1 MRRAG
6 RLCQCQCLVRWRCAL
21 SIRGWWGLPAV
32 LCPNEITRRN
42 TCHTLSDLCALVL
55 CFCRL
60 CLQVRR
66 ESPDMVEQSSIHLLC
81 RKIKRKF
88 RGSSVLQTRLKS
100 LSSMDTAVL
109 DEKEVICW
117 QSDNS
122 VRYVEIDRVTT
133 VWWSSSTTYNVQNC
147 APEPK
152 LKQIKLKT
160 KLTKARR
167 IQLCLRL
174 ETQIKLK
181 ERRIQTNSKPEKT
194 NQIKVVHLFLNNAF
208 ITRFERV
215 FHFVYIYI

>member
-1 MRRAG
+1 M
-6 RLCQCQCLVRWRCAL
+6 
-21 SIRGWWGLPAV
+21 
-32 LCPNEITRRN
+32 
-42 TCHTLSDLCALVL
+42 
-55 CFCRL
+55 
-60 CLQVRR
+60 
-66 ESPDMVEQSSIHLLC
+66 
-81 RKIKRKF
+81 
-88 RGSSVLQTRLKS
+88 LQTRLKS

-152 LKQIKLKT
+152 QIKLKT

-181 ERRIQTNSKPEKT
+181 ERRIQTNSKPETT

-208 ITRFERV
+208 ITRFERDYSFRIYMYLISLVLYIKTYYSRCFISNFSRPKQRWV
-215 FHFVYIYI
+215 FSYYVIFPIYII